1 MQSGG
6 SDFEAAVEAVIGGDI
21 EGLRSLLGRNPDL
34 VRSRSSL
41 PHRATLLHYVAANGV
56 EGERQKTPPNAV
68 EIADLLLR
76 FGSEPD
82 ALADM
87 YGGKYTTMSMLV
99 SSTPPAEAGLQIPLV
114 KKLAEYGA
122 SVEPLGTVLW
132 GAPLITALA
141 LGFSETAEALV
152 RLGATANTL
161 PAAAGL
167 GRVEQTRDLLPG
179 ASPEERHRAFA
190 FAAQH
195 GRTEVVRL
203 LLDAGEDPNRYNPE
217 GAHAHSV
224 PLHQAVWAGHEDTVR
239 LLVERGAWLDIRDN
253 VHNGTPLGWAEYCGR
268 TEIAE
273 YLRAHGAA
281 D

>member
-1 MQSGG
+1 MATSRG
-6 SDFEAAVEAVIGGDI
+6 SDRCWGATPISSDPVRASRTGRHCCIMSQRMEWKASGRRRHQT
-21 EGLRSLLGRNPDL
+21 LWRSPTCCSGPVRNPT
-34 VRSRSSL
+34 RL
-41 PHRATLLHYVAANGV
+41 PICMA
-56 EGERQKTPPNAV
+56 
-68 EIADLLLR
+68 
-76 FGSEPD
+76 
-82 ALADM
+82 
-87 YGGKYTTMSMLV
+87 GKYTTMSMLV

-141 LGFSETAEALV
+141 FGFSETAEALV

-239 LLVERGAWLDIRDN
+239 LLVERGAWLDIRDK
-253 VHNGTPLGWAEYCGR
+253 VYNGDAVGLGGY
-268 TEIAE
+268 IV
-273 YLRAHGAA
+273 GARR
-281 D
+281 